1 MENKLVTRTH
11 LVVLQKCFKTFFSVT
26 VIQLWN
32 PNLVTIRTCND
43 AIYNVPIDKV
53 VVTETSDQVPGLI
66 YMCL

>member
-11 LVVLQKCFKTFFSVT
+11 LVVQKCFKTFFSVT
-26 VIQLWN
+26 VIHLWN